1 MKTKSRDRLYCGV
14 DEEKILC
21 AEPILNDKNM
31 SHLLTFIVERYRVHL
46 RKDIKHLP
54 GPWTKDKV
62 ISQYRFTNIRREH
75 DKQTQYL
82 IKYISTNERLTLE
95 EKILNTFLFRA
106 WNNWSTMYSFG
117 GPWTAEMIYDPALKE
132 CTREIYRR
140 ILKKDPE
147 RKWWSSAY
155 NQGGTKQSWR
165 YPHEIGKDKE
175 FDIPLRVF
183 HIGPWL
189 KEGNIVGRL
198 LDAVDQQE
206 AFNVIKSVRGFADFL
221 AYQVF
226 VDLTYIKTFPFSEN
240 EFVVAG
246 PGCKKGL
253 EYVFDD
259 FDGLNYE
266 EALFYLRDRIDDYF
280 INHLANTDYSGPIW
294 CPEKLFRDLPRY
306 DRKMNVMS
314 LENCFCELSKY
325 IRTIEGTGRPRVKY
339 KISEER

>member
-1 MKTKSRDRLYCGV
+1 MKTKSRDAEYCGV
-14 DEEKILC
+14 DKEKVLC
-21 AEPILNDKNM
+21 AEPVLNDKNM
-31 SHLLTFIVERYRVHL
+31 AHLLTFIVERYRVHL
-46 RKDIKHLP
+46 RKDIKKLP
-54 GPWTKDKV
+54 PPWTKDPV
-62 ISQYRFTNIRREH
+62 ISQYKFTNVRREH
-75 DKQTQYL
+75 DRQTKYL
-82 IKYISTNERLTLE
+82 IENISQNDELTLE
-95 EKILNTFLFRA
+95 DKIVNTFLFRA
-106 WNNWSTMYSFG
+106 WNNWHTMKDFC
-117 GPWTAEMIYDPALKE
+117 GPWTAKSIYSAKLKE
-132 CTREIYRR
+132 TIRPLYRHS
-140 ILKKDPE
+140 LKCEPD

-155 NQGGTKQSWR
+155 NQGGAKQAWR

-175 FDIPLRVF
+175 LDIPLRVF

-189 KEGNIVGRL
+189 KEGDVANKL
-198 LDAVDQQE
+198 LYAMDQQE
-206 AFNVIKSVRGFADFL
+206 AFDIIKSVRGFADFL

-226 VDLTYIKTFPFSEN
+226 VDLTYIEEFPFSEN

-266 EALFYLRDRIDDYF
+266 ESLFYLRDRIDDYF
-280 INHLANTDYSGPIW
+280 INHLTNTDYSVPIW
-294 CPEKLFRDLPRY
+294 CPEELFRDLPRY

-339 KISEER
+339 KMSKER